1 MTQKIEQIVWMNPD
15 DLVPYEMNAKLHPA
29 SQVEHIA
36 NSIKAFGW
44 TQPIVVDENNVVVIG
59 HGRLMAAKELHL
71 DKVPVVCRDDLT
83 EEQINACRLADNKT
97 NESGWDFSKLEEE
110 LAQLAIDGI
119 DMEQFGFEVGED
131 FVDHTQEIAEDETP
145 DVQEEAVSKPGQIYQ
160 LGRHRLMCGDS
171 TDHKTVESLIGEAVI
186 DMVFTDPPYGMKKE
200 NEGVLNDNLNY
211 DDLFEFNKKWIAVSF
226 SFLKDT
232 GCWYC
237 WGIDEPLMDIY
248 SGILKPM
255 KKANQIVIRNYIT
268 WAKHS
273 AFGIGSDLQLSY
285 PRETEKCWFVMKG
298 MDWNNNNAEFFNT
311 KYEAILCYMQN
322 EADKA
327 GLKPSDIKDI
337 CGVQMYSHWFTKSQF
352 AIISEKH
359 YQELQEH
366 YPGCFLKPYDHL
378 REMLG
383 DSNNPTSCLKPY
395 FDAKAIDNEG
405 DIGLTDVWRIS
416 TASSKEREE
425 TGGHATPKPLKL
437 CARAIHASSRENENV
452 LDLFGGSGST
462 LIACEQTGRNC
473 YMMELD
479 PHYVDVIIK
488 RWENFT
494 GQKAVLIH
502 EPE

>member
-1 MTQKIEQIVWMNPD
+1 
-15 DLVPYEMNAKLHPA
+15 
-29 SQVEHIA
+29 
-36 NSIKAFGW
+36 
-44 TQPIVVDENNVVVIG
+44 
-59 HGRLMAAKELHL
+59 
-71 DKVPVVCRDDLT
+71 
-83 EEQINACRLADNKT
+83 
-97 NESGWDFSKLEEE
+97 
-110 LAQLAIDGI
+110 
-119 DMEQFGFEVGED
+119 
-131 FVDHTQEIAEDETP
+131 
-145 DVQEEAVSKPGQIYQ
+145 
-160 LGRHRLMCGDS
+160 
-171 TDHKTVESLIGEAVI
+171 
-186 DMVFTDPPYGMKKE
+186 MVFTDPPYGMKKE
-200 NEGVLNDNLNY
+200 SEGVLNDNLNY

-226 SFLKDT
+226 AFLKDT

-311 KYEAILCYMQN
+311 KFEAILNYMQT
-322 EADKA
+322 EAEKA
-327 GLKPSDIKDI
+327 GIKPNDIKEV

-352 AIISEKH
+352 AIISDKH
-359 YQELQEH
+359 YKELQNH
-366 YPGCFLKPYDHL
+366 YPGCFEKPYEKL
-378 REMLG
+378 RDMLG
-383 DSNNPTSCLKPY
+383 GSNNPTACLKPY
-395 FDAKAIDNEG
+395 FDAKAIDNYG
-405 DIGLTDVWRIS
+405 DIGLTDVWRIP

-452 LDLFGGSGST
+452 LDLFVGSGST

-502 EPE
+502 DPE